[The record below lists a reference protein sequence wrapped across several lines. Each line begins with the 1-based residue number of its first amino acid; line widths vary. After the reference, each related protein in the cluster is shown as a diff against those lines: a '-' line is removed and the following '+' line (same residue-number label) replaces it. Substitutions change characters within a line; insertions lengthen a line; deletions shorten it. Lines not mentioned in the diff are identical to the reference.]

1 MKYEMI
7 FGDERLADKFTNEN
21 SVFIVCR
28 GHGVYFE
35 FESESA
41 GVNYVANSCSIGDS
55 FYMRRIIKEPK
66 RWTWE
71 DKKAGRLPP
80 IGSKYLAGGDR
91 REFTC
96 LFHSKGNGTVSVV
109 GFNSDDEVS
118 GYQIQ
123 YCHPIETPEERAKR
137 EREEWC
143 SKALDSAGI
152 LSEMKRYELKRL
164 GEYIGSIHDALQSGE
179 LPMPG
184 KWSE

>member
-7 FGDERLADKFTNEN
+7 FGDEGLADKFTNDN

-35 FESESA
+35 FESGND
-41 GVNYVANSCSIGDS
+41 GVNYIANNCSIGDL

-66 RWTWE
+66 RWTCE

-80 IGSKYLAGGDR
+80 IGSKYMAGSDK

-96 LFHSKGNGTVSVV
+96 LFHGKGNGAVSII

-123 YCHPIETPEERAKR
+123 YCYPIETPAEKAKR
-137 EREEWC
+137 LEDEWVNKAQAERW
-143 SKALDSAGI
+143 
-152 LSEMKRYELKRL
+152 
-164 GEYIGSIHDALQSGE
+164 
-179 LPMPG
+179 
-184 KWSE
+184 